1 MRKCYKAFVIS
12 SFITILY
19 TGLKV
24 ILQHRWKV
32 DRKTFFSLKILDQTL
47 YCIIEKYVTNA
58 NRTDIFLIPKPGP
71 RARRGIRDSHR
82 MSFYDA
88 RFHHTFQCLSLNVK
102 DQYWER
108 DLAEHE
114 VWLPNWRR
122 HQAKAGAVRALGRG
136 SRLRIPRRRASP
148 MLKSSWASA
157 STRGWLVDIFLCLT
171 EMRLRFAKMYPYVPL
186 RGCNKYK
193 KKIK

>member
-1 MRKCYKAFVIS
+1 
-12 SFITILY
+12 
-19 TGLKV
+19 
-24 ILQHRWKV
+24 
-32 DRKTFFSLKILDQTL
+32 
-47 YCIIEKYVTNA
+47 
-58 NRTDIFLIPKPGP
+58 
-71 RARRGIRDSHR
+71 

-157 STRGWLVDIFLCLT
+157 SIQGWLVNIFCAWLKWDYDSPKCTLSCPSGV
-171 EMRLRFAKMYPYVPL
+171 EI
-186 RGCNKYK
+186 NIK
-193 KKIK
+193 KKCILAKKWPNMAQKWHFWSFLGRPSWLIWCPVGGLFGGGGGAHAVSCKTPIYVMIIIPLLYFQQVTACTASQ

>member
-1 MRKCYKAFVIS
+1 
-12 SFITILY
+12 
-19 TGLKV
+19 
-24 ILQHRWKV
+24 
-32 DRKTFFSLKILDQTL
+32 
-47 YCIIEKYVTNA
+47 
-58 NRTDIFLIPKPGP
+58 
-71 RARRGIRDSHR
+71 

-102 DQYWER
+102 DQNWER

-157 STRGWLVDIFLCLT
+157 SIQGWLVNIFCAWLKWDYDSPKCT
-171 EMRLRFAKMYPYVPL
+171 PFVPL
-186 RGCNKYK
+186 RGRNKYK
-193 KKIK
+193 KKILSAVAIYLRQEPFGIYNLSPLHKATIWETLQKFLQFLVISQPDIWKYRSWK